1 MTVTTC
7 TNTMFMMSDKHLS
20 ICSLWLY
27 TLKKLYWLKFEIL
40 QSQGK
45 VFYNIWLL
53 KHRKDF
59 AVRNSG
65 YKGGQLETQGMNKI

>member
-1 MTVTTC
+1 LKVTTC
-7 TNTMFMMSDKHLS
+7 TNTMFVMSDKHLS

-27 TLKKLYWLKFEIL
+27 WLKFEIH
-40 QSQGK
+40 QCQGK
-45 VFYNIWLL
+45 VLYNIWLL

-65 YKGGQLETQGMNKI
+65 YKGRHLETQGMNKI